1 MATEK
6 TITQN
11 LTLIEYYKEQLN
23 ALDMQLQISQS
34 ALTDYTKAKLTL
46 EHLSKAAKDDDIL
59 IPIGGGTFI
68 KGTLSEKDKILTDV
82 GAGVVTE
89 KPLKD
94 ALAKVDER
102 IQLMQ
107 ENRDKLIDI
116 AQKIQKEATE
126 LSQKTQ
132 ELMQQSQLPQK

>member
-23 ALDMQLQISQS
+23 SLDIQLQISQA
-34 ALTDYTKAKLTL
+34 ALNDYTKAKLTL
-46 EHLSKAAKDDDIL
+46 ENLAKSTKEDDIL
-59 IPIGGGTFI
+59 IPIGGGTFV
-68 KGTLSEKDKILTDV
+68 KGNLTDNNKILTDI
-82 GAGVVTE
+82 GAGIVTE

-102 IQLMQ
+102 IKLMQ
-107 ENRDKLIDI
+107 ENRDKLINL
-116 AQKIQKEATE
+116 AQKIQTEAAE

-132 ELMQQSQLPQK
+132 ELMQQNK

>member
-11 LTLIEYYKEQLN
+11 LKLN

-34 ALTDYTKAKLTL
+34 ALNDYTKAKLTL
-46 EHLSKAAKDDDIL
+46 ENLSKSTKEDDIL

-68 KGTLSEKDKILTDV
+68 KGNLTDNNKILTDI
-82 GAGVVTE
+82 GAGIVTE

-102 IQLMQ
+102 IKLMQ
-107 ENRDKLIDI
+107 ENRDKLINL
-116 AQKIQKEATE
+116 AQKIQTEAAE

-132 ELMQQSQLPQK
+132 ELMQQNK

>member
-23 ALDMQLQISQS
+23 SLDMQLQMSQA
-34 ALTDYTKAKLTL
+34 ALNDYTKAKLTL
-46 EHLSKAAKDDDIL
+46 ENLSKSTKEDDIL

-68 KGTLSEKDKILTDV
+68 KGNTTDNNKILTDI
-82 GAGVVTE
+82 GAGIVTE

-102 IQLMQ
+102 IKLMQ
-107 ENRDKLIDI
+107 ENRDKLINL
-116 AQKIQKEATE
+116 AQKIQTEAAE

-132 ELMQQSQLPQK
+132 ELMQQKK

>member
-23 ALDMQLQISQS
+23 SLDMQLQISQA
-34 ALTDYTKAKLTL
+34 ALNDYTKAKLTL
-46 EHLSKAAKDDDIL
+46 ENLSKSTKEDDIL

-68 KGTLSEKDKILTDV
+68 KGNLTENNKILTDI
-82 GAGVVTE
+82 GAGIVTE

-102 IQLMQ
+102 IKLMQ
-107 ENRDKLIDI
+107 DNRDKLINL
-116 AQKIQKEATE
+116 AQKIQTEAAE

-132 ELMQQSQLPQK
+132 ELMQQNR

>member
-1 MATEK
+1 MSTEK
-6 TITQN
+6 TVTQN

-34 ALTDYTKAKLTL
+34 TLNDYTKAKLTL
-46 EHLSKAAKDDDIL
+46 EHLSKATKDDDLL

-68 KGTLSEKDKILTDV
+68 KGVLSEKNQILTDV
-82 GAGVVTE
+82 GAGIVTE

-94 ALAKVDER
+94 ALAKVDNR

-132 ELMQQSQLPQK
+132 ELMQQSQ

>member
-34 ALTDYTKAKLTL
+34 ALNDYTKAKLTL
-46 EHLSKAAKDDDIL
+46 EHLSKAAKEDDIL

-68 KGTLSEKDKILTDV
+68 KGNLNDKDKILTDV
-82 GAGVVTE
+82 GAGIVTE

-102 IQLMQ
+102 IKLMQ
-107 ENRDKLIDI
+107 ENRDKLISI
-116 AQKIQKEATE
+116 AQQIQKEATE

-132 ELMQQSQLPQK
+132 ELMQQSQ

>member
-34 ALTDYTKAKLTL
+34 ALNDYTKAKLTL
-46 EHLSKAAKDDDIL
+46 ENLSKSTKEDDIL

-68 KGTLSEKDKILTDV
+68 KGNLTDNNKILTDI
-82 GAGVVTE
+82 GAGIVTE

-102 IQLMQ
+102 IKLMQ
-107 ENRDKLIDI
+107 ENRDKLINL
-116 AQKIQKEATE
+116 AQKIQTEAAV

-132 ELMQQSQLPQK
+132 ELMQQNK

>member
-23 ALDMQLQISQS
+23 SLDMQLQISQT
-34 ALTDYTKAKLTL
+34 ALNDYTKAKLTL
-46 EHLSKAAKDDDIL
+46 ENLSKSTKEGDIL

-68 KGTLSEKDKILTDV
+68 KGNLTENKKILTDI
-82 GAGVVTE
+82 GAGIVTE
-89 KPLKD
+89 KPIKD

-102 IQLMQ
+102 IKLMQ
-107 ENRDKLIDI
+107 ENRDKLINL
-116 AQKIQKEATE
+116 AQKIQTEATE

-132 ELMQQSQLPQK
+132 ELMQESK

>member
-1 MATEK
+1 MTTEK

-23 ALDMQLQISQS
+23 SLDIQLQISQA
-34 ALTDYTKAKLTL
+34 ALNDYTKAKLTL
-46 EHLSKAAKDDDIL
+46 ENLAKSTKEDDIL

-68 KGTLSEKDKILTDV
+68 KGNLTDNNKILTDI
-82 GAGVVTE
+82 GAGIVTE

-102 IQLMQ
+102 IKLMQ
-107 ENRDKLIDI
+107 ENRDKLINL
-116 AQKIQKEATE
+116 AQKIQTEAAE

-132 ELMQQSQLPQK
+132 ELMQQNK

>member
-1 MATEK
+1 MTTEK

-11 LTLIEYYKEQLN
+11 ITLIEYYKEQLN
-23 ALDMQLQISQS
+23 SLEIQLQISQS

-46 EHLSKAAKDDDIL
+46 EHLSKATKENDIL

-68 KGTLSEKDKILTDV
+68 KGTLGEKEKILTDV
-82 GAGVVTE
+82 GAGIVTE

-94 ALAKVDER
+94 ALAKVNER

-107 ENRDKLIDI
+107 SNRDKLISL
-116 AQKIQKEATE
+116 AQKIQTEAAE

-132 ELMQQSQLPQK
+132 ELMQQTQ

>member
-23 ALDMQLQISQS
+23 SLDMQLQISQA
-34 ALTDYTKAKLTL
+34 ALNDYTKAKLTL
-46 EHLSKAAKDDDIL
+46 ENLAKSTKEDDIL

-68 KGTLSEKDKILTDV
+68 KGNLTDNNKILTDI
-82 GAGVVTE
+82 GAGIVTE

-102 IQLMQ
+102 IKLMQ
-107 ENRDKLIDI
+107 ENRDKLINL
-116 AQKIQKEATE
+116 AQRIQTEAAD

-132 ELMQQSQLPQK
+132 ELMQQNK

>member
-23 ALDMQLQISQS
+23 SLDMQLQISQS
-34 ALTDYTKAKLTL
+34 ALNDYTKAKLTL
-46 EHLSKAAKDDDIL
+46 EHLSKAAKEDDIL

-68 KGTLSEKDKILTDV
+68 KGSLSEKDKILTDV
-82 GAGVVTE
+82 GAGIVTE

-94 ALAKVDER
+94 ALAKVNER
-102 IQLMQ
+102 IKLMQ
-107 ENRDKLIDI
+107 ENRDKLINI
-116 AQKIQKEATE
+116 AQQIQKEATN

-132 ELMQQSQLPQK
+132 ELMQQSQ

>member
-23 ALDMQLQISQS
+23 HLEMQLQISQA
-34 ALTDYTKAKLTL
+34 ALNDYNKAKLTL
-46 EHLSKAAKDDDIL
+46 ENLSNSKKEDDVL

-68 KGTLSEKDKILTDV
+68 KANLGEKDTILTDI
-82 GAGVVTE
+82 GAGIVTE

-94 ALAKVDER
+94 ALAKVEER
-102 IQLMQ
+102 IKVME
-107 ENRDKLIDI
+107 ENRDKLINL
-116 AQKIQKEATE
+116 AQKIQTEAQE

-132 ELMQQSQLPQK
+132 EMMQQTQ

>member
-23 ALDMQLQISQS
+23 SLDMQLQISQA
-34 ALTDYTKAKLTL
+34 ALNDYTKAKLTL
-46 EHLSKAAKDDDIL
+46 ENLAKSTKEDDIL

-68 KGTLSEKDKILTDV
+68 KGNLTDNNKILTDI
-82 GAGVVTE
+82 GAGIVTE

-102 IQLMQ
+102 IKLMQ
-107 ENRDKLIDI
+107 ENRDKLINL
-116 AQKIQKEATE
+116 AQKIQTEAAE

-132 ELMQQSQLPQK
+132 ELMQQNK

>member
-34 ALTDYTKAKLTL
+34 ALNDYTKAKLTL
-46 EHLSKAAKDDDIL
+46 ENLSKSTKEDDIL

-68 KGTLSEKDKILTDV
+68 KGNLTDNNKILTDI
-82 GAGVVTE
+82 GAGIVTE

-102 IQLMQ
+102 IKLMQ
-107 ENRDKLIDI
+107 ENRDKLINL
-116 AQKIQKEATE
+116 AQKIQTEAAE

-132 ELMQQSQLPQK
+132 ELMQQNK